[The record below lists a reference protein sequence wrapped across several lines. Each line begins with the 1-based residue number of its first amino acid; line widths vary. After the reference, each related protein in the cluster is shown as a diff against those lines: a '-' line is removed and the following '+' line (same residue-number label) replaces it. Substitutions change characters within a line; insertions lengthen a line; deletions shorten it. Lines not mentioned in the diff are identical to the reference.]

1 MPCQIVLLQVQ
12 SKSGPSK
19 AAMQLLHGWRHI
31 FIIYFS
37 AFPGWQRRASR
48 FCDSWSVSASAK

>member
-12 SKSGPSK
+12 SKSGQSK

-31 FIIYFS
+31 FVNYFS
-37 AFPGWQRRASR
+37 AFPVWQPCASY
-48 FCDSWSVSASAK
+48 FCDRQSVSASAK